1 MATILESISMS
12 PGQATEAYIKL
23 RDMKK
28 QKDDEHKESLKKLVA
43 AMDKIEAGILE
54 FLQTSGANSIAS
66 DAGTA
71 YKSTQLS
78 ATVEDKELF
87 MAFVKETDQYEA
99 LDVKAN
105 KTFVKDYMEE
115 NQEVPPGVKVS
126 QMATIGV
133 QRK

>member
-1 MATILESISMS
+1 MS